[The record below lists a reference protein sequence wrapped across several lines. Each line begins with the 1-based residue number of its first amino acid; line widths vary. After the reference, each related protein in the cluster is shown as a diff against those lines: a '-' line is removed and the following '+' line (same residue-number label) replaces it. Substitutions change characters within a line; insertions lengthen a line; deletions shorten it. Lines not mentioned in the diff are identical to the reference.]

1 MGSAFTVGKQATSK
15 RTALSGW
22 LNKVDGVD
30 TVDDVEEVDDS
41 MVEEIM
47 VEMVAD
53 TTLDVMEAK
62 LGHHRAMP
70 TWQKCK
76 LRSCNSVWQLTR
88 RRKSKPNT
96 SLLVKVSQKT
106 VDWQFLVV
114 TRIRIKF
121 K

>member
-1 MGSAFTVGKQATSK
+1 VVKLATLK
-15 RTALSGW
+15 RTASSGW
-22 LNKVDGVD
+22 LNRADGADVMDNVD
-30 TVDDVEEVDDS
+30 EVDDT
-41 MVEEIM
+41 MVGEIT
-47 VEMVAD
+47 VEMVED
-53 TTLDVMEAK
+53 TTLAVMAAK
-62 LGHHRAMP
+62 LGHRRAMP

-76 LRSCNSVWQLTR
+76 LKSCNSVWQLTR
-88 RRKSKPNT
+88 RRRSRENT

>member
-1 MGSAFTVGKQATSK
+1 MD
-15 RTALSGW
+15 
-22 LNKVDGVD
+22 NVD
-30 TVDDVEEVDDS
+30 EVDDT
-41 MVEEIM
+41 MVGEIT
-47 VEMVAD
+47 VEMVED
-53 TTLDVMEAK
+53 TTLAVMEAK
-62 LGHHRAMP
+62 LGHRRAMP

-76 LRSCNSVWQLTR
+76 LKSCNSVWQLTR
-88 RRKSKPNT
+88 RRRSKENT

>member
-41 MVEEIM
+41 MVEGIM
-47 VEMVAD
+47 VGMAAD
-53 TTLDVMEAK
+53 TTLDVK

-88 RRKSKPNT
+88 RRKNKPNT

>member
-1 MGSAFTVGKQATSK
+1 MD
-15 RTALSGW
+15 
-22 LNKVDGVD
+22 NVD
-30 TVDDVEEVDDS
+30 EVDDT
-41 MVEEIM
+41 MVGEIT
-47 VEMVAD
+47 VEMVED
-53 TTLDVMEAK
+53 TTLAVMAAK
-62 LGHHRAMP
+62 LGHRRAMP

-76 LRSCNSVWQLTR
+76 LKSCNSVWQLTR

>member
-1 MGSAFTVGKQATSK
+1 MVKLATLK
-15 RTALSGW
+15 RTASSGW
-22 LNKVDGVD
+22 LNKVDGADVMGNVD
-30 TVDDVEEVDDS
+30 EVDDT
-41 MVEEIM
+41 MVGEIT
-47 VEMVAD
+47 VEMVED
-53 TTLDVMEAK
+53 TTPAVMAAK
-62 LGHHRAMP
+62 LGHRRAMP

-76 LRSCNSVWQLTR
+76 LKSCNSVWQLTR
-88 RRKSKPNT
+88 RRKSRENT

>member
-1 MGSAFTVGKQATSK
+1 MV
-15 RTALSGW
+15 
-22 LNKVDGVD
+22 NVD
-30 TVDDVEEVDDS
+30 EVDDT
-41 MVEEIM
+41 MVGAIT
-47 VEMVAD
+47 VEMVGD
-53 TTLDVMEAK
+53 TTLAVMEVK
-62 LGHHRAMP
+62 LGHRRSMP

-76 LRSCNSVWQLTR
+76 LKSCNSVWQLTR
-88 RRKSKPNT
+88 RRRSRENT

>member
-1 MGSAFTVGKQATSK
+1 VVKLATLK
-15 RTALSGW
+15 RTASSGW
-22 LNKVDGVD
+22 LNKVDGADVMDNVD
-30 TVDDVEEVDDS
+30 EVDDT
-41 MVEEIM
+41 MVGEIT
-47 VEMVAD
+47 VEMVED
-53 TTLDVMEAK
+53 TTLAVMAAK
-62 LGHHRAMP
+62 LGHRRAMP

-76 LRSCNSVWQLTR
+76 LKSCNSVWQLTR
-88 RRKSKPNT
+88 RRRSRENT

>member
-1 MGSAFTVGKQATSK
+1 VVKLATLK
-15 RTALSGW
+15 RTASSGW
-22 LNKVDGVD
+22 LNKVDGADVMDNVD
-30 TVDDVEEVDDS
+30 EVDDT
-41 MVEEIM
+41 MVGEIT
-47 VEMVAD
+47 VEMVED
-53 TTLDVMEAK
+53 TTLAVMAAK
-62 LGHHRAMP
+62 LGHRRAMP

-76 LRSCNSVWQLTR
+76 LKSCNSVWQLTR
-88 RRKSKPNT
+88 RRRSKENT